1 MNPQEVLKDAQ
12 DALSARRVFG
22 EPVQADGATVIP
34 VAIVGGG
41 GGGGVK
47 TGQEGV
53 GFGMGAKPAGLF
65 VVKDGEA
72 KWKPA
77 INVNHI
83 VLGGELI
90 ALAGILALPFIVK
103 HVRRKE

>member
-22 EPVQADGATVIP
+22 DPVQAGGATVIP
-34 VAIVGGG
+34 VATVGGG
-41 GGGGVK
+41 GGGGSK
-47 TGQEGV
+47 ANQEGV
-53 GFGMGAKPAGLF
+53 GFGVAAKPAGVF

-72 KWKPA
+72 RWRPV

-83 VLGGELI
+83 VLGGQLI
-90 ALAGILALPFIVK
+90 ALAGILMLPFVVK
-103 HVRRKE
+103 QFRR